1 MKPKKNIDMTITGL
15 GFNIVD
21 YTDNGLPSVDH
32 DVLVKLAGD
41 NKSNGYFYI
50 HIFEDIVYY
59 QNSNL

>member
-1 MKPKKNIDMTITGL
+1 MTITGL